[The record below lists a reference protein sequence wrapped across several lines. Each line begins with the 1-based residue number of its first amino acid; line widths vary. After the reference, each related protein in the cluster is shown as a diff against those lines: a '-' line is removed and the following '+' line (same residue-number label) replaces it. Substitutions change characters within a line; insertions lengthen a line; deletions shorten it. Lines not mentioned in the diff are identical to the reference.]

1 MPPSSPFSR
10 IKSGFHP
17 LAMVKYH
24 RNYRKACTGL
34 GRKFHDQNTVRMSR
48 QNIYQTP
55 KGLILQGFREDSKR
69 IYYQF
74 TTSKT
79 TMICLHTIE
88 N

>member
-17 LAMVKYH
+17 WAMVKYH

-48 QNIYQTP
+48 QDLP
-55 KGLILQGFREDSKR
+55 DVKKR
-69 IYYQF
+69 
-74 TTSKT
+74 
-79 TMICLHTIE
+79 L
-88 N
+88 

>member
-1 MPPSSPFSR
+1 MNEKLEKLNQEIAKTEKKLR
-10 IKSGFHP
+10 RAQHEEKI
-17 LAMVKYH
+17 LE
-24 RNYRKACTGL
+24 
-34 GRKFHDQNTVRMSR
+34 
-48 QNIYQTP
+48 QNIYQTS